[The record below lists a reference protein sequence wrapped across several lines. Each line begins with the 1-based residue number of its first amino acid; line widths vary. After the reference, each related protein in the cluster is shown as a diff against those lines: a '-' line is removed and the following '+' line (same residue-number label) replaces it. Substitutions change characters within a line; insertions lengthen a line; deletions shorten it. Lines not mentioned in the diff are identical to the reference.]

1 MKADRRKREKRMSE
15 KRIRILAFLSKVTD
29 FLLIGLISL
38 VCSLPVV
45 TLGAAAAAFYTIG
58 IDLIRGQEGSIYKD
72 YFRTFK
78 AQFRHVTPTW
88 LLLLFLMLLLAANSV
103 FYFYMASGGALWSQ
117 FGLGVCAI
125 AALLLSFA
133 GAFLFPILAK
143 NDDLRGRDAIK
154 VSIYLAGRQFG
165 WWALKTV
172 VQTALFVA
180 VWFVPFLAVLVPGA
194 LLFWNC
200 FCYDR
205 AFRKQFPENAENPEK
220 SEKTI

>member
-1 MKADRRKREKRMSE
+1 MKTDRRKREKRMSE
-15 KRIRILAFLSKVTD
+15 KRIRLMAFLMKVTD
-29 FLLIGLISL
+29 FLLIGLLSL

-45 TLGAAAAAFYTIG
+45 TLGAAAAAFYTVG
-58 IDLIRGQEGSIYKD
+58 IDLIRGEEGSIYKD

-78 AQFRHVTPTW
+78 AQFKHVTPTW
-88 LLLLFLMLLLAANSV
+88 LLLLFFMLLLTANAV
-103 FYFYMASGGALWSQ
+103 FYFIMASGGAVWAQ

-125 AALLLSFA
+125 AALLLSFT

-143 NDDLRGRDAIK
+143 NDDLKGRDAIK
-154 VSIYLAGRQFG
+154 VSAYLAGKQFG

-180 VWFVPFLAVLVPGA
+180 VWFVPFLIVLVPGA
-194 LLFWNC
+194 LLFWNS

-205 AFRKQFPENAENPEK
+205 AFKKQFPKNQEESEN
-220 SEKTI
+220 SV